1 MINNIDMTQEYVF
14 IETIKA
20 LRDGLYADLNEMVK
34 EGNIII
40 KETNNVED
48 KLIKPYE
55 FIEKLSKNK
64 YKTFEGVQKAAK
76 KVLTNYYKFN
86 K

>member
-1 MINNIDMTQEYVF
+1 MTQEYVF

-20 LRDGLYADLNEMVK
+20 LRDGLYADLKEMVSEAK
-34 EGNIII
+34 IIVN
-40 KETNNVED
+40 ETTNFDDN
-48 KLIKPYE
+48 LSKPYE

-64 YKTFEGVQKAAK
+64 YKSFETVQKEAK
-76 KVLTNYYKFN
+76 RILTNYNKKYK